1 MITLTREAWGKF
13 APKCPAAYTEALF
26 GNLEFLGQHGIL
38 ETELRW
44 CHFAGT
50 VYAETGGFK
59 DLRENLYYTT
69 LGALRRAW
77 PSRFGHMPDSQ
88 AKTFLRNP
96 RGLANKTYNGRMG
109 NRAGSSDG
117 YDFRGGGWIQT
128 TGRSAV
134 EEYSKQL
141 GITAGPN
148 TLDDPVITLQFAVL
162 EWTNQDCNKWAD
174 ENDILKIA
182 KAINTGSADSN
193 VTPNG
198 MDNRRTGF
206 ARAWKLWG
214 EYDGHAADVAKAVGA
229 QEYTTATALSVT
241 ATEGIHTVSQSFM
254 SAPQA
259 VVEHVSTIGPRIAE
273 AQPKID
279 AALSQVEHVSEMGGR
294 FRGISG
300 QLSEFGGFLMA
311 NPAWLILM
319 IVFIGAVA
327 LWPKRST

>member
-1 MITLTREAWGKF
+1 MITLTREAWKKF

-26 GNLEFLGQHGIL
+26 GNMEFLEQHGIL

-77 PSRFGHMPDSQ
+77 PSRFGHMPDAQ

-182 KAINTGSADSN
+182 KAINTGSADSK
-193 VTPNG
+193 VAPNG
-198 MDNRRTGF
+198 MDNRREGF

-214 EYDGHAADVAKAVGA
+214 EYDADAAKVAAKPASKKAIGA
-229 QEYTTATALSVT
+229 IATGAATAVSL
-241 ATEGIHTVSQSFM
+241 VSQTVPT
-254 SAPQA
+254 AIEA
-259 VVEHVSTIGPRIAE
+259 VSSDPLGTAENIVSTGNRVKTVAEQGHGLYGWLNAGVPVSLIA
-273 AQPKID
+273 AAAGCAGLFWLVCFWLPKK
-279 AALSQVEHVSEMGGR
+279 MG
-294 FRGISG
+294 
-300 QLSEFGGFLMA
+300 A
-311 NPAWLILM
+311 N
-319 IVFIGAVA
+319 
-327 LWPKRST
+327 S